1 MLKQRIITAAILIPL
16 VIWSI
21 FSLSSQ
27 SFTYVLAVIL
37 FLATLEWNNFVAYSN
52 KVTGWIF
59 SIVTVLVYLYLNNVA
74 NTHFYNII
82 IYIALAWW
90 LLTLPLLNRFPF
102 SSTHLIHNKWLKV
115 IIGFVMLLSTFI
127 ALNLLRNTT
136 AYGPDYVMY
145 LLLIIW
151 FADSGAYFTGRAWGK
166 HKLIER
172 VSPGKTWEGVAGA
185 MTVSLVVAAVAVNL
199 LNVTSSHSIMFI
211 LLSLITV
218 AFSVVGDLT
227 ESMFKRMVNLKDSG
241 QLLPGHGGILDRID
255 SLTAALPVFLAGLW
269 LMETLA

>member
-27 SFTYVLAVIL
+27 SFTYVLAAIL

-52 KVTGWIF
+52 KVAGWIF

-115 IIGFVMLLSTFI
+115 IIGFIMLLSTFI

-241 QLLPGHGGILDRID
+241 QLLPGHGGVLDRID

>member
-1 MLKQRIITAAILIPL
+1 MLKQRIITAAFLIPL

-21 FSLSSQ
+21 YSLSSQ
-27 SFTYVLAVIL
+27 SFTYVMAVVL

-52 KVTGWIF
+52 KMMGLIF
-59 SIVTVLVYLYLNNVA
+59 SVVTTVVFLYLNDIA
-74 NTHFYNII
+74 NTLFYNVI
-82 IYIALAWW
+82 IYIALSWW
-90 LLTLPLLNRFPF
+90 VLTLLLLNRFPF
-102 SSTHLIHNKWLKV
+102 ASTHPLHKKTFKV
-115 IIGFVMLLSTFI
+115 IIGFIMLLSTFI
-127 ALNLLRNTT
+127 ALNLLRNTA

-151 FADSGAYFTGRAWGK
+151 FADSGAYFTGRALGK
-166 HKLIER
+166 HKLIVN

-185 MTVSLVVAAVAVNL
+185 IAVSLVVAIIAVNL

-211 LLSLITV
+211 LLSLITI
-218 AFSVVGDLT
+218 AFSVIGDLT
-227 ESMFKRMVNLKDSG
+227 ESMFKRMANLKDSG
-241 QLLPGHGGILDRID
+241 KLLPGHGGILDRID